1 MFFFFFVCAWEE
13 DYKVFK
19 LFCNMFS
26 LSLSLSVFNLVSLGG
41 LGEDHK
47 AFNFGAGVADSN
59 G

>member
-19 LFCNMFS
+19 LFCNMSS
-26 LSLSLSVFNLVSLGG
+26 LSLSLFVFNLVSLGG

-47 AFNFGAGVADSN
+47 AFIFGADVADSN

>member
-19 LFCNMFS
+19 LFCNMF
-26 LSLSLSVFNLVSLGG
+26 SLSLSVFNLVSLGG